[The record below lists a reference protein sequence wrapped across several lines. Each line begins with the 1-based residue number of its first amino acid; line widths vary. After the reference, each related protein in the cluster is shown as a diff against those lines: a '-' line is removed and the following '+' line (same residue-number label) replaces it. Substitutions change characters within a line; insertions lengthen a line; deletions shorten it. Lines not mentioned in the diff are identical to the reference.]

1 MPTRVHAKNGSTS
14 AFDAPEGPVWLAGHP
29 ALLQEM
35 VGNLVDNAVRYT
47 SPDGRIVVRVFAG
60 DAPVLEVEDDGG
72 GIPAAERELVFE
84 RFYRVVGNN
93 SSRLRYRPPAIVRE
107 IAIRHGAGVSVV
119 APENGVWQLVPG
131 GVSAGRRGSPCIRK
145 VRALT

>member
-1 MPTRVHAKNGSTS
+1 
-14 AFDAPEGPVWLAGHP
+14 
-29 ALLQEM
+29 M

-60 DAPVLEVEDDGG
+60 DAPVLEVEDNGG

-84 RFYRVVGNN
+84 RFYRVVGNTD
-93 SSRLRYRPPAIVRE
+93 SGSGICLAIVRE

-119 APENGVWQLVPG
+119 APENGVGSLFRVAFPPDAAVHPASGRSVP
-131 GVSAGRRGSPCIRK
+131 
-145 VRALT
+145 